1 MSDGTCKGLGPD
13 WVARASNDGS
23 FPSVDSSKEA
33 RVPQSSNPSANPD
46 FSGLWIPLVTPFRGG
61 AVDHTALSAL
71 TRRLADDGVAG
82 FVVCASTGEAAAL
95 DETEQLAA
103 LDTVQAA
110 AGGLPIIMGL
120 SGYHLGKTTAWVR
133 RLAERPLAG
142 LQVPAPHYIRPSQAG
157 LLEWFRAIADA
168 SAAPVLVYDI
178 PYRTGATIARET
190 LLTLAE
196 HPRIRGIKDCG
207 GDMAK
212 TRAVIADGR
221 LQVLSGED
229 HQIFSTVAE
238 GGVGAIAASGHV
250 QTRRFVQVLRLL
262 AENRLAEARAEW
274 QLLQPLIEMLF
285 AEPNPGPLKALLA
298 HSGSMM
304 SDELR
309 SPMTRAP
316 DALRDRLVELNAR
329 LSRP

>member
-1 MSDGTCKGLGPD
+1 MPQ
-13 WVARASNDGS
+13 
-23 FPSVDSSKEA
+23 PSIPSS
-33 RVPQSSNPSANPD
+33 SSPD

-61 AVDHTALSAL
+61 AVDHAALSAL
-71 TRRLADDGVAG
+71 TRRLAGDGVAG
-82 FVVCASTGEAAAL
+82 FVVCGSTGEAAAL

-103 LDTVQAA
+103 FDTVQATA
-110 AGGLPIIMGL
+110 EGRPIVMGL

-142 LQVPAPHYIRPSQAG
+142 LLVPAPHYIRPSQAG

-178 PYRTGATIARET
+178 PYRTGATLTRET
-190 LLTLAE
+190 LLALAE

-207 GDMAK
+207 GDMTK

-229 HQIFSTVAE
+229 HQIFGTVAE

-262 AENRLAEARAEW
+262 AENRLAQARAEW
-274 QLLQPLIEMLF
+274 QPLQPLIEMLF

-298 HSGSMM
+298 HDGSMR
-304 SDELR
+304 DELR
-309 SPMTRAP
+309 SPMTRAS
-316 DALRDRLVELNAR
+316 DALRERLVALDAR